1 MKTILM
7 ILLMPLIIATLTYAI
22 TDGCGDE
29 VDINTACVIRTPP
42 ITCSTFD
49 LYNSSN
55 ELIADDAPMEEI
67 VADSGVYN
75 FTFLPNASGIHTIVL
90 CDNTSTQIN
99 VETTDETDLGTILS
113 NQVTLQNNIETVNQT
128 VKDVNVSILK
138 NLTIQHGL
146 TLTLIGDINAS
157 IIRNLSNDDGFFIP
171 LFQEIN
177 SSILSNFS
185 LSTLT
190 SSVST
195 TDQIAIGEECAIQ
208 TLRQNLTI
216 KYYYNR
222 SSFSLANVT
231 FNYTGVGIF
240 INESYNY
247 DNESYLSNVTRAD
260 HLG

>member
-1 MKTILM
+1 MVFTKIGDSCENVDDM
-7 ILLMPLIIATLTYAI
+7 IGQCCYIAEQIFNRFNNISDSEGIFSLKEFCVMLEKQLI
-22 TDGCGDE
+22 
-29 VDINTACVIRTPP
+29 V
-42 ITCSTFD
+42 
-49 LYNSSN
+49 N
-55 ELIADDAPMEEI
+55 EL
-67 VADSGVYN
+67 
-75 FTFLPNASGIHTIVL
+75 
-90 CDNTSTQIN
+90 
-99 VETTDETDLGTILS
+99 
-113 NQVTLQNNIETVNQT
+113 
-128 VKDVNVSILK
+128 KDVNVSILK

>member
-1 MKTILM
+1 LVFTKIGDSCENVDDM
-7 ILLMPLIIATLTYAI
+7 IGQCCYIAEQIFNRFNNISDSEGIFSLKEFCVMLEKQLI
-22 TDGCGDE
+22 
-29 VDINTACVIRTPP
+29 V
-42 ITCSTFD
+42 
-49 LYNSSN
+49 N
-55 ELIADDAPMEEI
+55 EL
-67 VADSGVYN
+67 
-75 FTFLPNASGIHTIVL
+75 
-90 CDNTSTQIN
+90 
-99 VETTDETDLGTILS
+99 
-113 NQVTLQNNIETVNQT
+113 
-128 VKDVNVSILK
+128 KDVNVSILK